1 MSSGNIDARGVPADN
16 RLLGKPT
23 SNADKSLPMMEYDFL
38 KLKLTSQNIWQAQM
52 TGWCRILTYDYV
64 AEKNALRR
72 NRSAKRYASIT
83 KAGVVYKPEFGWRDE
98 YPFASTIENNGSV
111 FIGHAPAEEQRIQG
125 GMISDFYKKYGADS
139 FSSRT
144 GKSFFFEVRVI
155 NHPLGL
161 ITRPD
166 TTWR

>member
-1 MSSGNIDARGVPADN
+1 MPSENIDVRGEPLDK

-23 SNADKSLPMMEYDFL
+23 SNADKSLPVMEYDFL
-38 KLKLTSQNIWQAQM
+38 ELKLTSENIWQAQM
-52 TGWCRILTYDYV
+52 AGWCRILTYDYV
-64 AEKNALRR
+64 GEKNALT
-72 NRSAKRYASIT
+72 RSEKRYQSIT

-111 FIGHAPAEEQRIQG
+111 FIGHAPAWEQRIQG
-125 GMISDFYKKYGADS
+125 GIISKFYKEHRADS
-139 FSSRT
+139 FFARNR
-144 GKSFFFEVRVI
+144 KRFFFEVRVI

-161 ITRPD
+161 ITRAD